1 MAHVGATAGATAGA
15 GAAAAI
21 ANAIKAS
28 GVIVRVDEENF
39 LSILHRSETPI
50 VVVAGKPKGFWGG
63 GYKYLTSYRGLAF
76 FAKSTEPINLPGEA
90 EVIHAKSIWI
100 PG

>member
-1 MAHVGATAGATAGA
+1 MAYVGATAGATTGA

-28 GVIVRVDEENF
+28 GVIVRVEREDF
-39 LSILHRSETPI
+39 MAILHRSENPL
-50 VVVAGKPKGFWGG
+50 VVVAGKPKNFWGG
-63 GYKYLTSYRGLAF
+63 GFKYLTSYRGLAF
-76 FAKSTEPINLPGEA
+76 FNKSNEPLNLPGEA
-90 EVIHAKSIWI
+90 EVVHAKSIWV